1 MKGRDVLMVS
11 DLSWEAR
18 DTGDSPQ
25 TFQADATPTLPL
37 VSPPA
42 ASFPGWGDHWS
53 NQGFHVLSLKLLLS
67 GLLTCLYGI
76 IANMEWNFI
85 IFYHSGRL
93 SSSVTRFFLK
103 EKTRREEL

>member
-1 MKGRDVLMVS
+1 MS
-11 DLSWEAR
+11 SWCQICR
-18 DTGDSPQ
+18 GKPGILGTVPQ
-25 TFQADATPTLPL
+25 TFQADATPTSPL
-37 VSPPA
+37 VSPPE

-85 IFYHSGRL
+85 IFIILRDYPL
-93 SSSVTRFFLK
+93 Q
-103 EKTRREEL
+103 